1 MAKKE
6 IQPTVKRV
14 YNVPLRKEW
23 LKVPRYKRSKKAV
36 KALKEFLMKHMKT
49 DNVKLGRYVNEL
61 VWKHGI
67 RNPPHHVKV
76 EVEKNAEGMAFAEL
90 IGAPKPVVPEPKK
103 GKKVEEKK
111 DAKPEAKKAKREEPD
126 EKESLEAQIEEEVKK
141 DEQKPE
147 PAKKAAPKKKA
158 AAKKE
163 EENPEEQKKAPAKK
177 APHEKKE
184 EKREVPAEKE
194 EPAEDK
200 E

>member
-111 DAKPEAKKAKREEPD
+111 DAKP
-126 EKESLEAQIEEEVKK
+126 
-141 DEQKPE
+141 
-147 PAKKAAPKKKA
+147 PAKKAAP
-158 AAKKE
+158 
-163 EENPEEQKKAPAKK
+163 
-177 APHEKKE
+177 EKKE